1 MVPVL
6 RMISRHVTTQA
17 SKLESDSHVEWRQAI
32 LAEAVLSQFP
42 ADLAAV
48 CRGVNE
54 VRPEEPSSETSSNR

>member
-32 LAEAVLSQFP
+32 LAEAVLSQS
-42 ADLAAV
+42 V
-48 CRGVNE
+48 
-54 VRPEEPSSETSSNR
+54 PS